1 MDGIAA
7 IKASDIATLVPL
19 GIAVGLGLLF
29 SWVVWR
35 TESWHMLRR
44 RIWLLVHGKEEI
56 SDPGIR
62 EYVEEQNNLAAFH
75 VFAGVQVAT
84 LAEARTLMAWCKARH
99 VDLGVLRICGPYFD
113 PEARRIKERWLPP
126 RWVGHAIGAVAMGF
140 LLAAVVSAWAMTLPP
155 LLMLKKTEQRF
166 FADGTELRRPWP
178 LLPFSAR
185 RLRPEDCEKPV
196 DGEAARTG
204 FSERDIAIL
213 CPVLKDPEFGAY
225 VKNAASDQRVFL
237 AMCAACFLF
246 LMYYAAVR
254 AVRVVCA
261 HKLRARCVDPAL
273 PAEQMELDFGPS

>member
-7 IKASDIATLVPL
+7 IKVSDIATLVPL
-19 GIAVGLGLLF
+19 GIAAGLGILF
-29 SWVVWR
+29 FWVVLR

-62 EYVEEQNNLAAFH
+62 DYVEEQNNLAAFH
-75 VFAGVQVAT
+75 VFAGVQVTT

-99 VDLGVLRICGPYFD
+99 VDLGVLRTCGPYFD

-126 RWVGHAIGAVAMGF
+126 KWVGHAIGAVAMGF
-140 LLAAVVSAWAMTLPP
+140 LLTAVVSAWAMTLPA
-155 LLMLKKTEQRF
+155 LLTLKKTEQRF
-166 FADGTELRRPWP
+166 FADETGLRLPWP
-178 LLPFSAR
+178 LVSFSAR
-185 RLRPEDCEKPV
+185 RLRPDDCEKPV
-196 DGEAARTG
+196 SGEAARTG

-213 CPVLKDPEFGAY
+213 CPVLKDSEFGAY
-225 VKNAASDQRVFL
+225 VKNAAREQRVFL
-237 AMCAACFLF
+237 AMFVAFFLF

-254 AVRVVCA
+254 ALRVVCA
-261 HKLRARCVDPAL
+261 RKLLARRVDPAL